1 MKVEQ
6 EPRRIFFQKASKE
19 NGFSEE
25 EESGRRCGIEDQ
37 QEGGWRKPGKD
48 DRNADYNDGAK
59 DGTANMILMFI
70 W

>member
-6 EPRRIFFQKASKE
+6 ELRRIFFQKASKE

-37 QEGGWRKPGKD
+37 QEGG
-48 DRNADYNDGAK
+48 
-59 DGTANMILMFI
+59 
-70 W
+70 